1 MRLRKKHWAI
11 PEMEQNP
18 YIFFEPEEYK
28 GKWSS
33 VFGNENPIYL
43 EIGSGKGSFITKIS
57 KQMPDINFVGVEI
70 ETNAFVYAARKIA
83 EEECFNVRGIS
94 GDAEYLP
101 EVFSK
106 NEVERIYI
114 NFCNPWPK
122 KRHHKRRLT
131 HPRFLEKY
139 KQFLKPDSLVILKTD
154 DRPFFEDSIEY
165 FKENGFELSVC
176 TFDMKLED
184 YPENIVTEYE
194 SKWRSRNIPICHLV
208 AKLVEVNDGE

>member
-18 YIFFEPEEYK
+18 YIFFEPEVYK
-28 GKWSS
+28 GKWKT
-33 VFGNENPIYL
+33 VFGNENPIHL
-43 EIGSGKGSFITKIS
+43 EIGSGKGSFITKMS
-57 KQMPDINFVGVEI
+57 KREPNINFIGIEM
-70 ETNAFVYAARKIA
+70 ETNAFAYAARKIA

-94 GDAEYLP
+94 INAEKV
-101 EVFSK
+101 EGIF
-106 NEVERIYI
+106 ERGEIERIYI

-131 HPRFLEKY
+131 HKRFLDRYKNILKY
-139 KQFLKPDSLVILKTD
+139 GSEIVLKTD
-154 DRPFFEDSIEY
+154 DRPFFEDTIEY
-165 FKENGFELSVC
+165 FKESGFELTNC

-208 AKLVEVNDGE
+208 AKYK

>member
-28 GKWSS
+28 GKWKN
-33 VFGNENPIYL
+33 VFGNENSIAL
-43 EIGSGKGSFITKIS
+43 EIGSGKGSFIMQMS
-57 KQMPDINFVGVEI
+57 KREPNTNFIGIEM
-70 ETNAFVYAARKIA
+70 ETNAFVYAARKLA
-83 EEECFNVRGIS
+83 DEECFNARGIS
-94 GDAEYLP
+94 INAEKV
-101 EVFSK
+101 EEIFDK
-106 NEVERIYI
+106 DEVERIYI

-131 HPRFLEKY
+131 HTRFLEKY
-139 KQFLKPDSLVILKTD
+139 KNILKKGSEIILKTD

-165 FKENGFELSVC
+165 FKEAGFELLVC

-208 AKLVEVNDGE
+208 AKYK